1 MILPNVCLSKQ
12 KLKAAI
18 VTLRLYFLTLCVG
31 LEKISKRLSNSV
43 ILETVGQHSDI
54 DSKTAFKQ
62 NVVFAVL
69 DSILVEL
76 KDRFSDQVTAIMV
89 GIQALTSTA

>member
-1 MILPNVCLSKQ
+1 MHYAGNEQWQQCK
-12 KLKAAI
+12 
-18 VTLRLYFLTLCVG
+18 
-31 LEKISKRLSNSV
+31 SNSV
-43 ILETVGQHSDI
+43 VLETVGQHSDI

-76 KDRFSDQVTAIMV
+76 KDRFSAQVTAIMV
-89 GIQALTSTA
+89 GIQALTSTASFFLDIA